1 MNTPPAH
8 NPNFLLPK
16 EIAEIERLRKEGKSI
31 KAIGKAIHRS
41 DKTVAA
47 YLRPI
52 EEKMRKHKHN
62 KRLFNEFT
70 KYTCA
75 DTLSVCN
82 DFIAIF
88 NKGICE
94 QEELF
99 DSKLTKKE
107 LQKKFKAILD
117 EMRDAFANA
126 AMNVAI
132 LAFWTMPAKY
142 KKLWLYMAGEEPTLP
157 EVCKSKSDTKAK

>member
-1 MNTPPAH
+1 MNTPPEH

-41 DKTVAA
+41 DKTVAV

-62 KRLFNEFT
+62 KRLFNEFM
-70 KYTCA
+70 KYTSA
-75 DTLSVCN
+75 NTLAACN

-88 NKGICE
+88 TKGILC
-94 QEELF
+94 QENLV
-99 DSKLTKKE
+99 DSKLPKKE
-107 LQKKFKAILD
+107 LYKKLKSILD
-117 EMRDAFANA
+117 EMRDAFVDA
-126 AMNVAI
+126 AMQMTI
-132 LAFWTMPAKY
+132 LTLWTMPAKY
-142 KKLWLYMAGEEPTLP
+142 KKLWLYMAGEEPMLKNT
-157 EVCKSKSDTKAK
+157 SKERSSKKAK